1 MSLNLSKLEHVRE
14 RRGRII
20 AQCPACAEEGADR
33 SGEHLVIMEAGNG
46 QFGCIAHTG
55 PHGRDHRRRI
65 AQLVG
70 SSTPT
75 VPCRTVP
82 RPPAKP
88 ARAPALSDL
97 RRPTAEELLQIARTR
112 AWPTADGMEVLVERG
127 LLLVGMVWD
136 DGREWPGWIVTDPT
150 RANAQAR
157 KLDGGLWTGIGG
169 KKVKS
174 LPGTTA
180 ARCIGASCIGAS
192 PEVWLME
199 GTPDLLAAPIVARQG
214 GLNPDRLAFVCMTG
228 GGNNIAAKDLAHF
241 TGKKVIIAMHHDA
254 DHGKGKEAAKRW
266 SDQLYLAGA
275 VQVRGFDFAKRG
287 KGVKDLSDYL
297 AVSQLHPPAAPSNLV
312 PLDVPFVDGQR
323 YRLAPATEVSNR
335 LELFVADPSGPW
347 IRRHGVLLKSDA
359 TTNPSFI

>member
-14 RRGRII
+14 RGGRII

-46 QFGCIAHTG
+46 PFACITHPG
-55 PHGRDHRRRI
+55 PHGRAHRCRI

-70 SSTPT
+70 YSAPT
-75 VPCRTVP
+75 APCRTVP
-82 RPPAKP
+82 RPSVKP
-88 ARAPALSDL
+88 ARVPALPDL
-97 RRPTAEELLQIARTR
+97 RPPTADELLQIARTR

-127 LLLVGMVWD
+127 LLFAGKVWD
-136 DGREWPGWIVTDPT
+136 AGQEWPGWIVTDPT

-157 KLDGGLWTGIGG
+157 KFDGQLWTGIGG
-169 KKVKS
+169 KKAKS
-174 LPGTTA
+174 LRGTAA

-214 GLNPDRLAFVCMTG
+214 GLNLDRLAFVCMTG
-228 GGNNIAAKDLAHF
+228 AGNSIAGEDLAHF
-241 TGKKVIIAMHHDA
+241 TGKKVKIAMHHDA

-275 VQVRGFDFAKRG
+275 VLVEGFDFAKRG
-287 KGVKDLSDYL
+287 KDVKDLSDYL
-297 AVSQLHPPAAPSNLV
+297 AASQLHPPAALSSLV
-312 PLDVPFVDGQR
+312 PLDSPFGEGER
-323 YRLAPATEVSNR
+323 YREAEATEWPSR
-335 LELFVADPSGPW
+335 LDLYRADPAGPW
-347 IRRHGVLLKSDA
+347 VFRYGVLLKV
-359 TTNPSFI
+359 

>member
-1 MSLNLSKLEHVRE
+1 MSLDLSKLEHVRE
-14 RRGRII
+14 RGGRII

-33 SGEHLVIMEAGNG
+33 SGEHLVIWEAGAG
-46 QFGCIAHTG
+46 PFSCITHAG
-55 PHGRDHRRRI
+55 PHGHAHRRRI

-70 SSTPT
+70 NSAPT
-75 VPCRTVP
+75 KPYRTVP
-82 RPPAKP
+82 RPPVKP
-88 ARAPALSDL
+88 ARAPVLPDL
-97 RRPTAEELLQIARTR
+97 RPPTTDELIQIARTR
-112 AWPTADGMEVLVERG
+112 GWPTADGLEVLVERG
-127 LLLVGMVWD
+127 LLFVGKVWD
-136 DGREWPGWIVTDPT
+136 DGQEWTGWIVTDPT

-157 KLDGGLWTGIGG
+157 KFDGGLWTGIGG
-169 KKVKS
+169 KKAKS

-199 GTPDLLAAPIVARQG
+199 GTPDLLAAPIVARTG
-214 GLNPDRLAFVCMTG
+214 GLNLDRLAFVCMTG
-228 GGNNIAAKDLAHF
+228 AGNSIAVEDLAHF

-275 VQVRGFDFAKRG
+275 VKVEGFDFAKAG
-287 KGVKDLSDYL
+287 KDVKDLSDYL
-297 AVSQLHPPAAPSNLV
+297 AASKLHLPATLSNLV

-323 YRLAPATEVSNR
+323 YRLAPAIEVSNR

-347 IRRHGVLLKSDA
+347 IRRHGVLITSDD